1 MAKLR
6 GAERFSA
13 FNALSSQ
20 PLPARALLQAVRD
33 KRLAKG
39 ELTAL
44 HIRQMHSLG
53 DAKTTGLLTGIW
65 GKIGETSAEA
75 KQSIAKIR
83 TFYTE
88 APLWAYN
95 ANDGQAVFAKAC
107 ATCHLLNGKGT
118 AIGPDL
124 TGSWR
129 NGLDYFLESVIDP
142 NAVVGEAFQLN
153 VLTRKNNAVV
163 IGTVLNETAD
173 SLTIRTLTETLNVP
187 LVDIKTRQVL
197 EQSMMPPGL
206 LNTLTER
213 ETITLLKFLTNKN

>member
-1 MAKLR
+1 
-6 GAERFSA
+6 
-13 FNALSSQ
+13 
-20 PLPARALLQAVRD
+20 LLQAVRD
-33 KRLAKG
+33 QRLAKG

-44 HIRQMHSLG
+44 HIRQMHGLG
-53 DAKTTGLLTGIW
+53 DKKTTELLTGIW
-65 GKIGETSAEA
+65 GRVGETSDEA
-75 KQSIAKIR
+75 KKSMAKFR
-83 TFYTE
+83 KLYTE
-88 APLWAYN
+88 APLWAFN
-95 ANDGQAVFAKAC
+95 ANDGRAVFTKAC
-107 ATCHLLNGKGT
+107 ATCHQLNGKGT

-153 VLTRKNNAVV
+153 IVTRKNDV
-163 IGTVLNETAD
+163 IVAGTVLNETAGT
-173 SLTIRTLTETLNVP
+173 LTIRTLTETLNVP
-187 LVDIKTRQVL
+187 RNDIKTQQVL